1 MTAKHW
7 AWIVLTLVVIAGTFV
22 VLGMTSPR
30 TVPRL
35 GILPAPE
42 GRTLANEC
50 ETWEREGI
58 FWRALYSGPRAGRPC
73 NQG

>member
-1 MTAKHW
+1 VTAKHR
-7 AWIVLTLVVIAGTFV
+7 AWIVLTLVVVAGTFV

-42 GRTLANEC
+42 SRTLADEC
-50 ETWEREGI
+50 ESWERDGM
-58 FWRALYSGPRAGRPC
+58 FWRALYRGPRAGRPC
-73 NQG
+73 K